1 MPYNACFPFKTSHQ
15 PQPNQSPAM
24 YVPGKVYSLQ
34 LYLDFIISSLRKLPT
49 FRDATTV
56 FPRDY
61 IWETSGEIPLDEAN
75 FQPIRSTIKIW
86 VVTCHQ
92 YGSLHSFLKCH
103 FVGKPLV
110 ASRNVGFF
118 ILLRLHHKLF
128 MFLTPTID
136 RQVYSLI
143 FVSIHFREWFC
154 TPFSIG
160 VSVTW
165 KWLGTDKMNN
175 VNTTIP
181 F

>member
-61 IWETSGEIPLDEAN
+61 IWETSGEIPFGWSKFPAN
-75 FQPIRSTIKIW
+75 QKHYQDL
-86 VVTCHQ
+86 VLVTRHQ
-92 YGSLHSFLKCH
+92 YGSLHSFLRCH
-103 FVGKPLV
+103 FVEKPLV
-110 ASRNVGFF
+110 ASQNVGF
-118 ILLRLHHKLF
+118 LLRLHHKLF

-143 FVSIHFREWFC
+143 FVSIHFREWLC

-165 KWLGTDKMNN
+165 KAGLFINFCEHTL
-175 VNTTIP
+175 
-181 F
+181 